1 MSNNNRQDTFEVTGL
16 VTESLPNR
24 MFRVEVQVG
33 PEQLIGNSVLCTL
46 NGNMRR
52 FHIRV
57 LPGDMVLAEMTVYD
71 LNRGRITR
79 RLRDSDNGAA
89 IGSSDSENSEEQ
101 SL

>member
-1 MSNNNRQDTFEVTGL
+1 MSTNKRQDTFEITGL

-24 MFRVEVQVG
+24 MFRVEVQDG
-33 PEQLIGNSVLCTL
+33 PEQLIGNRVLCTL

-79 RLRDSDNGAA
+79 RLRDSDNDAA
-89 IGSSDSENSEEQ
+89 IDSSDSSENSEE
-101 SL
+101 